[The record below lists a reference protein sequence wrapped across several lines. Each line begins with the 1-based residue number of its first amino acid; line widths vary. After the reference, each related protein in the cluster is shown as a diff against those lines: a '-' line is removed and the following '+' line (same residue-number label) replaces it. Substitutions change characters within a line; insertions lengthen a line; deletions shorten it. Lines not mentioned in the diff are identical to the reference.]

1 MESLNFLTKDQ
12 AEQAAKLIGTPCY
25 VYSRATIE
33 KRASEVLS
41 FPHAYGFNA
50 RYALKANPNIAILK
64 LIEKAGLHFD
74 ASSEYEVM
82 RCLHAGI
89 PGEKIQLTGQQFPR
103 KFLKQIVDAGV
114 LYNACSLNQL
124 EQFGEAFPGSEV
136 SFRINPGTG
145 SGSNRKTNVGGES
158 ASFGIWHEY
167 TDKVKE
173 ITDKHG
179 LKVTRIHSHIGSGSD
194 PEVWKSVAE
203 MTLAQ
208 ADKFPLVKTV
218 NLGGGFKVA
227 RMLSEQSTDLQEVGE
242 FVKNVFI
249 THADKTGNE
258 YQLEIEPGTYL
269 SANCGSLIAEVD
281 DVVDTGANGYEFL
294 KLNTGMDTITRPA
307 LYGSE
312 HPIVVLND
320 ATETRDYVI
329 CGHCC
334 ESGDVFTVDD
344 SDTIY
349 PRKVNKAELG
359 DLVVIEGAGAYC
371 AAMSLK
377 NYNSFP
383 TAPQL
388 LLDNDGSFKTILGEE
403 SLETMFNKETIP
415 DFA

>member
-1 MESLNFLTKDQ
+1 
-12 AEQAAKLIGTPCY
+12 
-25 VYSRATIE
+25 
-33 KRASEVLS
+33 
-41 FPHAYGFNA
+41 
-50 RYALKANPNIAILK
+50 
-64 LIEKAGLHFD
+64 
-74 ASSEYEVM
+74 
-82 RCLHAGI
+82 
-89 PGEKIQLTGQQFPR
+89 
-103 KFLKQIVDAGV
+103 
-114 LYNACSLNQL
+114 
-124 EQFGEAFPGSEV
+124 
-136 SFRINPGTG
+136 
-145 SGSNRKTNVGGES
+145 
-158 ASFGIWHEY
+158 
-167 TDKVKE
+167 
-173 ITDKHG
+173 
-179 LKVTRIHSHIGSGSD
+179 
-194 PEVWKSVAE
+194 
-203 MTLAQ
+203 
-208 ADKFPLVKTV
+208 
-218 NLGGGFKVA
+218 
-227 RMLSEQSTDLQEVGE
+227 MLSEQSTDLQEVGE

-388 LLDNDGSFKTILGEE
+388 LLDNDGTFKTILGEE